1 MKKID
6 PQTAQAGSNKVIRR
20 VLTGLNINQ
29 TNTDIGTITGLP
41 AKYRVRKVSFFDAS
55 ADLTLSLA
63 TVGLFTA
70 AAGAGS
76 GLVALAL
83 IQALTGA
90 TKITDMTVVGTDYQT
105 AATLYLR
112 VGVTNGAAATVSAAV
127 EIEDLT

>member
-1 MKKID
+1 MLFNPSGLTYARI
-6 PQTAQAGSNKVIRR
+6 QRR
-20 VLTGLNINQ
+20 FVTLLNINQ

-41 AKYRVRKVSFFDAS
+41 AKYRVVKVSVYDAS
-55 ADLTLSLA
+55 ISLVASLA

-70 AAGAGS
+70 AAGGGS

-83 IQALTGA
+83 IQALTA
-90 TKITDMTVVGTDYQT
+90 TTKITDMTVVGTDYQT

-112 VGVTNGAAATVSAAV
+112 NGVAHGGAATVSVAI